1 MKALDK
7 AQASA
12 AIAAYAA
19 VKPNGGIIT
28 VWFDDEATY
37 ADFKADGTVIVEHMH
52 NAESFMQYSDMAT
65 FCEDYGI

>member
-19 VKPNGGIIT
+19 VKPSKGIVT
-28 VWFDDEATY
+28 VWFDDEATC
-37 ADFKADGTVIVEHMH
+37 ADFKSDGTVIVEHMH
-52 NAESFMQYSDMAT
+52 NAESFVHYSDVAA
-65 FCEDYGI
+65 FCADYGI